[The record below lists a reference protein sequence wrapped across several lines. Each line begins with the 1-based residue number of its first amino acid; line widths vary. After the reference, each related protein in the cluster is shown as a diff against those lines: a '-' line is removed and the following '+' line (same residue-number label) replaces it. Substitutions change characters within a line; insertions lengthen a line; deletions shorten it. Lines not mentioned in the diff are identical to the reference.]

1 MNGKSV
7 SLPVGTIQDFCEN
20 SFHFFLC
27 LKLGVLEMFRLFL
40 CLHQW
45 KLFGIDIAGYTNGLT
60 NNGDVNEKSPETYA
74 FIIGLERESEREGD
88 SG

>member
-1 MNGKSV
+1 
-7 SLPVGTIQDFCEN
+7 
-20 SFHFFLC
+20 
-27 LKLGVLEMFRLFL
+27 MFRLFL

-45 KLFGIDIAGYTNGLT
+45 TLFGIDIAGYTNGLT